1 MFHNGSRMA
10 TGVVMSRAFGY
21 RNTTHIY
28 SGAEKRRSKRHA
40 CNLTAGW
47 RLLGAAD
54 MRFLPATV
62 VDISR
67 NGFALKARGD
77 CKKGAILSVRLEGVP
92 EKLMGPWLAQVV
104 NGRQAEPGTWI
115 IGCSF
120 CSEFAEADL
129 EAILQ
134 ACGLAEPPRT
144 SSTPPLSSTSIKPL
158 TQPPA
163 SSTSIKPLSAPPPS
177 STAIKPITQPPP
189 SSTSIKSL
197 TGAPASSTS
206 IRPLPVQGP
215 PPGQSERRTSP
226 RFDAKRVGI
235 IVALA
240 NGKRYFGRV
249 TNISANGLGLAMPRS
264 LTVGSVVKVRATN
277 AAIGVPWATVQIR
290 HCRRVNHESL
300 IGCQFTDEASA
311 SILESLCPPS

>member
-1 MFHNGSRMA
+1 MVRKMA
-10 TGVVMSRAFGY
+10 TGVVMSRAFGF
-21 RNTTHIY
+21 RNTSQVY
-28 SGAEKRRSKRHA
+28 SGAEKRRSKRHS

-54 MRFLPATV
+54 LRFLPATL

-67 NGFALKARGD
+67 NGFALKARND
-77 CKKGAILSVRLEGVP
+77 CKRGAILSVRLEGVP
-92 EKLMGPWLAQVV
+92 EKLTGPWLAQVV

-129 EAILQ
+129 QAILQ
-134 ACGLAEPPRT
+134 ACGVAEPARAA
-144 SSTPPLSSTSIKPL
+144 SAAPLSSTSIKPL
-158 TQPPA
+158 SQPPA
-163 SSTSIKPLSAPPPS
+163 SSTSIRPIPQPPLS
-177 STAIKPITQPPP
+177 STSIKRVTKPTP
-189 SSTSIKSL
+189 SSTSIQPL

-215 PPGQSERRTSP
+215 PPGVKERRSSP

-290 HCRRVNHESL
+290 HCRRVSHESL
-300 IGCQFTDEASA
+300 IGCQFTDETSA
-311 SILESLCPPS
+311 GILESLCPPS